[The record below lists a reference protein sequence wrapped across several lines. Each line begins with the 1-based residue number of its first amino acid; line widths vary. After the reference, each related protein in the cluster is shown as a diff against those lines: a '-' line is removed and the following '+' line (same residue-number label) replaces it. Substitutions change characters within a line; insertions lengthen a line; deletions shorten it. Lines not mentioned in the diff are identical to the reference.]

1 MIKERLAKL
10 NKNYARKAPKAGLT
24 NLIQS
29 YERIPNQK
37 HGEKTPLEI
46 IHHQEVHH
54 TKTPTPSKSV
64 QIFLQYL
71 S

>member
-10 NKNYARKAPKAGLT
+10 NNNYARKAPKAKT

-46 IHHQEVHH
+46 RKDSTRPRSLPH
-54 TKTPTPSKSV
+54 KNSN
-64 QIFLQYL
+64 LL
-71 S
+71 

>member
-10 NKNYARKAPKAGLT
+10 NNNYARKAPKAKT

-46 IHHQEVHH
+46 IHDQEVYH
-54 TKTPTPSKSV
+54 TKTPTYSKSV
-64 QIFLQYL
+64 HIFLQYF